1 MPVYSEHV
9 CKRYKEQCA
18 ACFCV
23 DTIANFWVIWFF
35 SLSPGYSDICSVQFT
50 NMLREYAIFVGAAV
64 SVTGVNM
71 LLKMLLRSF
80 AGFEKSHTKSEK
92 EKSIAVKIFIAQF
105 FNTALVPLLVY
116 ARINSLSE
124 TVCRG
129 GVGEYDPADDATF
142 GYNGMPCQPN
152 ERAEGTL
159 VCEYGQGECRAV
171 VPGAVMVVVWT
182 HTDCFGDGVCGG
194 EELGHG
200 HLRVAGAGGQGE
212 SWIAM
217 RYLQQPGPASSRGRQ
232 APLPGAK
239 TVYIIIIGNNRI
251 LGS

>member
-1 MPVYSEHV
+1 MSTILLTHTHTHPPETLSCGRREFDSMPVYSEHV

-129 GVGEYDPADDATF
+129 GVGEYNPADDATF

-152 ERAEGTL
+152 ERAEGKL

-171 VPGAVMVVVWT
+171 VPDWFPIFRGEFTDFQNLWYSTVGTSILITVMVN
-182 HTDCFGDGVCGG
+182 
-194 EELGHG
+194 
-200 HLRVAGAGGQGE
+200 
-212 SWIAM
+212 M
-217 RYLQQPGPASSRGRQ
+217 
-232 APLPGAK
+232 
-239 TVYIIIIGNNRI
+239 
-251 LGS
+251 